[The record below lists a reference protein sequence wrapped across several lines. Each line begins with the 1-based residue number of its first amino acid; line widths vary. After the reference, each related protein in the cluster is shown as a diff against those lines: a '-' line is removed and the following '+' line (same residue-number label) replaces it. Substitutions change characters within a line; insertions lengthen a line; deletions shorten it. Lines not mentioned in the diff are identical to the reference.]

1 MNIKD
6 YLAKQLLNET
16 FRFKCNCLD
25 NFDITGKVV
34 DYEIVNNEI
43 VFIINSNNKIIKI
56 GENHPNLE
64 IYII

>member
-16 FRFKCNCLD
+16 FRFKCNCLVS
-25 NFDITGKVV
+25 FDIIGKVV

-43 VFIINSNNKIIKI
+43 VFIINSNNKMIKI

>member
-6 YLAKQLLNET
+6 YIAKQLLNKT
-16 FRFKCNCLD
+16 FHFKCNCLVK
-25 NFDITGKVV
+25 FDIIGKVV

-43 VFIINSNNKIIKI
+43 IFIINSDNKMIKI

>member
-6 YLAKQLLNET
+6 YIAKQLLGKT
-16 FRFKCNCLD
+16 FRFKCNCLVK
-25 NFDITGKVV
+25 FDIIGKVV

-43 VFIINSNNKIIKI
+43 IFIINSNNKMIKI

>member
-16 FRFKCNCLD
+16 FRFKCNCLVS
-25 NFDITGKVV
+25 FDIIGKVV

-43 VFIINSNNKIIKI
+43 VFIINSDNKIIKI

>member
-16 FRFKCNCLD
+16 FRFKCNCLVK
-25 NFDITGKVV
+25 FDITGKVV

-43 VFIINSNNKIIKI
+43 VFIINSDNKI
-56 GENHPNLE
+56 LR
-64 IYII
+64 

>member
-16 FRFKCNCLD
+16 FRFKCNCLVK
-25 NFDITGKVV
+25 FDITGKVI